1 MQVQVQDDPN
11 DDEINNDD
19 DINGNDNNDNNDK
32 DASWWLWRDC
42 LFQGRN
48 RLVIRQWRG
57 GSQWWNLH
65 QNRSVQTMAT
75 NEVQGYRWARQ
86 ALQRMATTTNDN
98 DDDDDNHQNNEGHQ
112 HEESPQGRRGIV
124 IPRILYSE
132 TNPVG
137 GIVPPLPLPQEA
149 LSDDHHD
156 HDDDREECWYPWA
169 IFEYVGPES
178 MYFYDTFVD
187 RTWVDG
193 MVPIRR
199 EFGLDEPHPRWG
211 RVPEE
216 SALDYATMILCQVV
230 IPLQIGWKQMD
241 HHSNIPLEEEEEEE
255 DTGAPSAIT
264 YDSMVQRYQ
273 QVYDNLRTQM
283 KNANY
288 DSNGEEDNEQHR
300 NLETIQRF
308 DHLLDILHHAIE
320 TVLPTW
326 CIQFKTAVIP
336 SLEATLCH
344 MDLQPQNI
352 LCSRDNTG
360 SSMSSNVVAVLDW
373 EDAAMADPRF
383 EILLLGRKVC
393 AHREQAETIWKL
405 YAQRTNQPLGPL
417 LPWLQLE
424 SVHSLLTML
433 LQSMDM
439 LNGGRNPW
447 ETSKELGSKMEREIV
462 RWNGMWDETLLLGH
476 PSIA

>member
-1 MQVQVQDDPN
+1 
-11 DDEINNDD
+11 
-19 DINGNDNNDNNDK
+19 
-32 DASWWLWRDC
+32 
-42 LFQGRN
+42 
-48 RLVIRQWRG
+48 
-57 GSQWWNLH
+57 
-65 QNRSVQTMAT
+65 
-75 NEVQGYRWARQ
+75 
-86 ALQRMATTTNDN
+86 
-98 DDDDDNHQNNEGHQ
+98 
-112 HEESPQGRRGIV
+112 
-124 IPRILYSE
+124 
-132 TNPVG
+132 
-137 GIVPPLPLPQEA
+137 
-149 LSDDHHD
+149 
-156 HDDDREECWYPWA
+156 
-169 IFEYVGPES
+169 
-178 MYFYDTFVD
+178 
-187 RTWVDG
+187 
-193 MVPIRR
+193 
-199 EFGLDEPHPRWG
+199 
-211 RVPEE
+211 
-216 SALDYATMILCQVV
+216 
-230 IPLQIGWKQMD
+230 
-241 HHSNIPLEEEEEEE
+241 
-255 DTGAPSAIT
+255 
-264 YDSMVQRYQ
+264 
-273 QVYDNLRTQM
+273 M
-283 KNANY
+283 KNATN
-288 DSNGEEDNEQHR
+288 DSDDLRGN
-300 NLETIQRF
+300 IQRF
-308 DHLLDILHHAIE
+308 DHVLDILHHAIE

-326 CIQFKTAVIP
+326 CTQFQTAAIP

-405 YAQRTNQPLGPL
+405 YAQRTNQSLGPL